1 MDDLL
6 RLLAWGP
13 DGWGDEI
20 AAGTLVTVSL
30 AIATLPFGLVLGF
43 LVALA
48 KNSGGPA
55 VKAVGNAYTTV
66 FRGLPE
72 LLTLLII
79 YYGGQRLIQE
89 IQAAL
94 VEDPDPIEINAFVAG
109 MVALGMVFSAY
120 SSEVFLGAFKG
131 ITIGQI
137 EAARA
142 LGLSR
147 GQTLRLIVLPQLWRF
162 ALPGI
167 ANLWLVLLKETSLVS
182 VIALPDLLRST
193 FVAVGVTKQ
202 PFFFFLVACLI
213 YLVLA
218 MVSSIGVGRIEAWAN
233 RGDGR
238 ARA

>member
-1 MDDLL
+1 MLELL
-6 RLLAWGP
+6 SLLSWGP

-20 AAGTLVTVSL
+20 AEGTLITVSL
-30 AIATLPFGLVLGF
+30 AICTLPFGLTLGF

-48 KNSGGPA
+48 KNSGGP
-55 VKAVGNAYTTV
+55 VLKAFGNAYTTV

-79 YYGGQRLIQE
+79 YYGGQRFVQWSYGLF
-89 IQAAL
+89 
-94 VEDPDPIEINAFVAG
+94 VEDGEAIEINAFFAG
-109 MVALGMVFSAY
+109 MVALGVVFSAY

-131 ITIGQI
+131 ITNGQI

-147 GQTLRLIVLPQLWRF
+147 GLTLRLVVMPQLWRF
-162 ALPGI
+162 ALPGL

-182 VIALPDLLRST
+182 VIALSDLLRT
-193 FVAVGVTKQ
+193 TVVAVGVTKQ

-213 YLVLA
+213 YLMLA
-218 MVSSIGVGRIEAWAN
+218 IISSLGIVRIEAWAN
-233 RGDGR
+233 RGERR
-238 ARA
+238 AGA

>member
-1 MDDLL
+1 MFDLL
-6 RLLAWGP
+6 ALLSWGP

-20 AAGTLVTVSL
+20 AEGTLVTVSL
-30 AIATLPFGLVLGF
+30 ALATLPFGLTLGF

-48 KNSGGPA
+48 KHSGGPVA
-55 VKAVGNAYTTV
+55 RAFGNAYTTV

-89 IQAAL
+89 VHALL
-94 VEDPDPIEINAFVAG
+94 VEDPEPIEVNAFLAG
-109 MVALGMVFSAY
+109 MVALGVVFSAY
-120 SSEVFLGAFKG
+120 SSEVFLGAFQG
-131 ITIGQI
+131 IKRGQI

-142 LGLSR
+142 LGLGR
-147 GQTLRLIVLPQLWRF
+147 LQTMGLIVMPQLWRF
-162 ALPGI
+162 ALPGL

-182 VIALPDLLRST
+182 VIALSDLLRTT

-218 MVSSIGVGRIEAWAN
+218 MISSVGIGRIEAWAS
-233 RGDGR
+233 RGER
-238 ARA
+238 RTTA